1 MGGMM
6 WCIARMTTRMILCT
20 RQAEAAG
27 RCRRTGHTSRWWEGV
42 WVLRYERRIRTNAR
56 AFYDYYAWQ
65 VYVRTPAGL
74 RRITG
79 PR

>member
-1 MGGMM
+1 
-6 WCIARMTTRMILCT
+6 
-20 RQAEAAG
+20 
-27 RCRRTGHTSRWWEGV
+27 
-42 WVLRYERRIRTNAR
+42 VLRYERRIRTDPR

-79 PR
+79 PRY